1 MSFIGT
7 PFSPHLMWR
16 FRFGKAPSGS
26 LGASVFLFHGVFQTS
41 VCGTLPWIDD
51 AMTVIARVIFQIV
64 GA

>member
-1 MSFIGT
+1 
-7 PFSPHLMWR
+7 MWR

-26 LGASVFLFHGVFQTS
+26 LGAIVFLFHGVFQTS